1 MKSLVETAT
10 TKIPADVTV
19 TCKSRVIT
27 VTGPRGKL
35 VRNMKHIRAQ
45 MSANKASFNITL
57 NSCKKKEKALL
68 RTVCSH
74 VSNMITGVTKGYKY
88 SMRCVH
94 AHFPINANFVDDG
107 KQVEIRNFLGEK
119 RVRRIKMVDGVIAS
133 RNPKTKDQIDLE
145 GNSLEDVSLMASQ
158 IHGCTLVRNKDIRK
172 FLDGIY
178 VQTKTNIETE

>member
-10 TKIPADVTV
+10 TKIPADGMLGNTIFFLFFLVWVVWALIFVVTV

-74 VSNMITGVTKGYKY
+74 VSNMITGVTKVLFE
-88 SMRCVH
+88 CV
-94 AHFPINANFVDDG
+94 
-107 KQVEIRNFLGEK
+107 L
-119 RVRRIKMVDGVIAS
+119 
-133 RNPKTKDQIDLE
+133 KTD
-145 GNSLEDVSLMASQ
+145 
-158 IHGCTLVRNKDIRK
+158 
-172 FLDGIY
+172 
-178 VQTKTNIETE
+178 